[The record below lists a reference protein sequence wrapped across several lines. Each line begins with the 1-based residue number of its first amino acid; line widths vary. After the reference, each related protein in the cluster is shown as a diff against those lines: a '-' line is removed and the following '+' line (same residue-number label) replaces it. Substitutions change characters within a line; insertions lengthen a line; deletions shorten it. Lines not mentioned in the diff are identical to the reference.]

1 MHTHDTKSIKIHLK
15 MKQFRYPLVLEWKIN
30 HDIFIHTMKYV
41 KTMKINRL
49 YATEMDVAILKRLTC
64 TCFFSFSLSL
74 PRNSIYIKLKTTGK
88 TTEW

>member
-64 TCFFSFSLSL
+64 TFFFFLSLSPSKFHL
-74 PRNSIYIKLKTTGK
+74 YKAQNNR
-88 TTEW
+88 